1 MKYIL
6 NLKSMLFTLGLYL
19 LFSCSGDDD
28 SSSGNTPEP
37 ETPWDKNRTAKVLVV
52 SNLSEDNLFSGT
64 DYTSVVNELK
74 STEHHISLLDKSNV
88 SFTQTSMT
96 NPGVNIAYQ
105 SDKVPLFVPISK
117 GSSVYTGNTVLFHKP
132 LTSLDQ
138 VIASDYCWL
147 MKQEVNFTTSLKM
160 NFVTISFNAESQL
173 EAGATALTGALNVQT
188 LAIGVVKRSLV
199 VSLESK
205 LSSVLT
211 TGNYTLEL
219 IKNADTGSVY
229 CIYLLTSKKWKFR
242 ELTETTLTGNIKS
255 FLIQVEYLK

>member
-1 MKYIL
+1 MK
-6 NLKSMLFTLGLYL
+6 NRLKSILFTLGLCL

-28 SSSGNTPEP
+28 NGTGGGTEP

-52 SNLSEDNLFSGT
+52 SNLSEGNLFSGT
-64 DYTSVVNELK
+64 DYTAVVNGLK
-74 STEHHISLLDKSNV
+74 STEHHISLLDRSNV
-88 SFTQTSMT
+88 SFTQTSMI
-96 NPGVNIAYQ
+96 NPGVNVAYQ
-105 SDKVPLFVPISK
+105 SGKVPLFVPINKST
-117 GSSVYTGNTVLFHKP
+117 SVYTGSTVLFDKP
-132 LTSLDQ
+132 ITSLDQ
-138 VIASDYCWL
+138 VISSDYCWL

-160 NFVTISFNAESQL
+160 NFVTTSFNSESQL

-188 LAIGVVKRSLV
+188 LAVGVVKRSLAA
-199 VSLESK
+199 SFESK

-219 IKNADTGSVY
+219 MKNADTGSAY
-229 CIYLLTSKKWKFR
+229 CIYVLASKKWKFR

>member
-1 MKYIL
+1 MK
-6 NLKSMLFTLGLYL
+6 NRLKSILFTLGLCL
-19 LFSCSGDDD
+19 LFSCSGDDN
-28 SSSGNTPEP
+28 GTGGGTEP

-52 SNLSEDNLFSGT
+52 SNLSEGNLFSGT
-64 DYTSVVNELK
+64 DYTAVVNGLK
-74 STEHHISLLDKSNV
+74 SAEHHVALLDRSNV

-96 NPGVNIAYQ
+96 NPGVNVAYQ
-105 SDKVPLFVPISK
+105 SGKVPLFVPVSK
-117 GSSVYTGNTVLFHKP
+117 TSSAYTGSTVLFDKP
-132 LTSLDQ
+132 ITSLDQ

-147 MKQEVNFTTSLKM
+147 MKQEVSFTTSLKM

-173 EAGATALTGALNVQT
+173 ETGAVALTNALNVQA
-188 LAIGVVKRSLV
+188 LAVGVVKRSLAA
-199 VSLESK
+199 SLESK

-219 IKNADTGSVY
+219 MKNADTGSAY
-229 CIYLLTSKKWKFR
+229 CIYVLASKKWKFR